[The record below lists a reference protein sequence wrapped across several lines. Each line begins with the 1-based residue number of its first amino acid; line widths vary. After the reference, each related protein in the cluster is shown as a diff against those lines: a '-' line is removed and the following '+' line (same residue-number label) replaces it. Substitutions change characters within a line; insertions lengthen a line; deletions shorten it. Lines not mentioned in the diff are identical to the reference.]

1 MQART
6 IRNLPTPPLTATH
19 EYREKPPMPEGIKT
33 RDKTKQKT
41 PRQRVRPEFHA
52 WTDEERDD
60 LVEKRKEGWSWDEL
74 AELYGTTKNAVQRQ
88 EARRRRREC

>member
-1 MQART
+1 MTARI
-6 IRNLPTPPLTATH
+6 IRNLPATILPATH

-33 RDKTKQKT
+33 YDKAKQKT

-60 LVEKRKEGWSWDEL
+60 LVEKRKEGWSWEDL
-74 AELYGTTKNAVQRQ
+74 AGLYGTTKNAVQRQ
-88 EARRRRREC
+88 EARRRRAE